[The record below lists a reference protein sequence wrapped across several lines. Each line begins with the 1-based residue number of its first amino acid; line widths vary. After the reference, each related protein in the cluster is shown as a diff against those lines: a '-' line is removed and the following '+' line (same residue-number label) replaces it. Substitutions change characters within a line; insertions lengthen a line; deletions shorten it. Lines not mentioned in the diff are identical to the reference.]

1 MTETTATVAR
11 SMAAAT
17 SVAADVVDHCIE
29 RAVAELQEAESRA
42 LSAERQR
49 IADAW
54 RALLQQRM
62 AWRQRFPRL
71 LSTALAEEAKG
82 TPAVAPVLRD
92 PPTSSSGFL
101 EFSLVDDTEIAS
113 RIESTRLA
121 EQLDAMLDRP
131 LAELDSLMS
140 SALGLDVVQPE
151 RNPLR
156 PAVFAQVL
164 RRLMAES
171 ATEPGWTALWVRA
184 MVQPL
189 AERLEPF
196 YRQQIEALTR
206 AQVQAAHYR
215 VVTAPS
221 SPAATAPGARHG
233 TPGGM
238 QGPGAPQGGS
248 AAPTEARVGKEDARP
263 AAAPAGEPPLAQPS
277 GFADLPPQVLESPR
291 LRQFLLRGEP
301 QAQQPLPP
309 AFYVRAEAELRALQ
323 ALPEGAPYDPRAAQQ
338 HMHLPAVER
347 PPRHVDT
354 ASPLPPE
361 TWGAFA
367 ASRERALVRSR
378 LKAEAREA
386 GQVFGLEV
394 VRRLVDRVADDPR
407 LLAPLREAIVGLEPS
422 LSRLAMVAPR
432 FFSDEAH
439 PGRLLVEKVAERS
452 FKFND
457 EFSVEFQ
464 GFFRHVAQAFQRL
477 NQVEPLDSAEPFRA
491 ALGNLQ
497 ALWQAQDEL
506 DAEAE
511 RKVLEAVQLAERRQ
525 QEAERIA
532 SEFGLREDLAR
543 APEPVRAFV
552 LGPWALVVANAR
564 LEQPSVMDPGGHLSV
579 LGELLWSVDR
589 GQTLKD
595 PARAFERIPRVLQGL
610 RTGLESL
617 GQQAG
622 ESEAFFRQ
630 LELLHR
636 PVLKLRA
643 RHRHR
648 DLAPAEPVR
657 IADAPS
663 EAGSLEDA
671 HPWMAPDELRAA
683 GFEDTVPSGFA
694 QLAAPRAMQA
704 REATLDDDEADRLLA
719 ALRMGDWV
727 DLYSRQQ
734 WRRARLVWAA
744 ARGTLFMFTSH
755 GGQPHSMSRRSLRRL
770 LKERLLRPVEAD
782 AVVPRA
788 LERLG
793 EASAPMPLA
802 A

>member
-1 MTETTATVAR
+1 MSGSTSTVER
-11 SMAAAT
+11 SIAAAAAA
-17 SVAADVVDHCIE
+17 AADLVDHCIE
-29 RAVAELQEAESRA
+29 RATADLQEAESRA
-42 LSAERQR
+42 MSPERQR

-54 RALLQQRM
+54 RALLQQRLV
-62 AWRQRFPRL
+62 WRQRFPRL
-71 LSTALAEEAKG
+71 LSTAIAEEARG
-82 TPAVAPVLRD
+82 TAEPAPVAAD

-121 EQLDAMLDRP
+121 EQLNAMLERP
-131 LAELDSLMS
+131 LAELDGLMS
-140 SALGLDVVQPE
+140 SALGLDVVRPE

-156 PAVFAQVL
+156 PAVYAQVL
-164 RRLMAES
+164 RKLMAES

-189 AERLEPF
+189 AQQLEPF
-196 YRQQIEALTR
+196 YRAQVEGLTR
-206 AQVQAAHYR
+206 AQVHAAQYR
-215 VVTAPS
+215 VVMAPSSPSSPSLPSSPS
-221 SPAATAPGARHG
+221 SPAAGAVPGGATAPGAA
-233 TPGGM
+233 PAA
-238 QGPGAPQGGS
+238 GAPFAGD
-248 AAPTEARVGKEDARP
+248 AP
-263 AAAPAGEPPLAQPS
+263 GETTLSEHA
-277 GFADLPPQVLESPR
+277 GFADLPARALESPR
-291 LRQFLLRGEP
+291 LQQFLLRGEA
-301 QAQQPLPP
+301 QAQRPLAP

-323 ALPEGAPYDPRAAQQ
+323 ALPEGAPYDPRAARQ

-347 PPRHVDT
+347 PARHVDT

-367 ASRERALVRSR
+367 ASRERALVRGR

-457 EFSVEFQ
+457 EYSVEFQ
-464 GFFRHVAQAFQRL
+464 GFYRAVAQAFQRL
-477 NQVEPLDSAEPFRA
+477 NQVEQLESAEPFRA
-491 ALGNLQ
+491 ALANLQ
-497 ALWQAQDEL
+497 AGWQAQDEL

-532 SEFGLREDLAR
+532 SEFDLREDLAH

-552 LGPWALVVANAR
+552 LATWSLVVANAR
-564 LEQPSVMDPGGHLSV
+564 LEQPNAVDPGGHLSV

-589 GQTLKD
+589 DQTLKE

-610 RTGLESL
+610 RAGLESL
-617 GQQAG
+617 GQQPA
-622 ESEAFFRQ
+622 ESDTFFRQ

-643 RHRHR
+643 KHRHR
-648 DLAPAEPVR
+648 DLAPPEPIR
-657 IADAPS
+657 IADAAS
-663 EAGSLEDA
+663 EAAALEDE
-671 HPWMAPDELRAA
+671 HPWMAPEELRAA

-694 QLAAPRAMQA
+694 QLATPRAMQA
-704 REATLDDDEADRLLA
+704 PAATLDDAQADHLLA
-719 ALRMGDWV
+719 MLQTGDWV

-770 LKERLLRPVEAD
+770 LKERLLRPVESD

-788 LERLG
+788 LARLG